1 MAEKNSF
8 PLQLSLQ
15 KINSAILIIAG
26 GLLVYLAILILTT
39 PFYLN
44 RIMKSASLNESGAL
58 QTLPDLKDF
67 AYYQNVLS
75 EHSLFGVMKQK
86 IEAPV
91 KSPCDEFKSKYTLN
105 GVIGG
110 IENEALF
117 NSRSGQQSYYAKAGE
132 VIEGVTIQQI
142 GSGSVTLEC
151 SGQQSEMM
159 IEEI

>member
-1 MAEKNSF
+1 MTDKNWF
-8 PLQLSLQ
+8 PPQISLQ
-15 KINSAILIIAG
+15 KINLGILIAAG
-26 GLLVYLAILILTT
+26 GVLVYLAVLIVTT

-44 RIMKSASLNESGAL
+44 RIMKSASLNESGAF

-67 AYYQNVLS
+67 SYYQNILS
-75 EHSLFGVMKQK
+75 EHPLFGVMKQK
-86 IEAPV
+86 VAAPT
-91 KSPCDEFKSKYTLN
+91 KSACDEFKSKYTLN

-110 IENEALF
+110 AENEALF

-142 GSGSVTLEC
+142 GSGGVTLDC